1 MQDSARRVTS
11 SANTASSTTVAAR
24 ASSAATLASS
34 SASVSSANAEA
45 ARLLRHAFFYDGPIA
60 GNSPM
65 TNAGPEPAPGV
76 DWPQGMRG
84 YVLNLTLEGEG
95 LVRDGERC
103 FVCKPGDLIL
113 IPPHVPHF
121 YHINN
126 GCETWVHQWIYFY
139 PRSYWLAALDFP
151 LALQQLPSL
160 PAQVSEESLAVQ
172 SPRAK
177 ARREARAAAAARAAR
192 LAAEADKIFQPDEV
206 VRPCSDLMPTAALTA
221 ESNIDSI
228 LDTPYNPM
236 TVVQQIALLEQCL
249 AQSGQKSGEN
259 SHTGEQANEVR
270 GASSTDGTEGIEG
283 KIGYFRVPQQMWDEF
298 TYLFEAIVERSF
310 STQGSS
316 QLLAA
321 NFLEQILFLRLEQGC
336 QQQPR
341 AVDPRVAI
349 SCLYIHDNLCNN
361 NMSIA
366 DIAEHAQLSPSRI
379 SHLFE
384 RNMGLSLI
392 KWRDQERLK
401 LAKSLLLTTELKIEQ
416 ISAQIGIQDPGYFFK
431 FFKRNCGLTPNQFR
445 RELKDKLQIG
455 AFFDSGEGPDYDD
468 PEGEPDSSAVPSA
481 ADVAATAAADS
492 SASSSVNAS
501 TSATAHGESEEEILD
516 DAEAAMDP
524 TVTPR

>member
-24 ASSAATLASS
+24 ASSAATSASS
-34 SASVSSANAEA
+34 SAAVSAANTEA

-65 TNAGPEPAPGV
+65 TNAGPEPDPGV

-160 PAQVSEESLAVQ
+160 PAQVSEESPAVQ

-206 VRPCSDLMPTAALTA
+206 VRPSSDLMPTAALIG

-236 TVVQQIALLEQCL
+236 TVVQQIALLEQNL
-249 AQSGQKSGEN
+249 AQVQSQTSPKSEAE
-259 SHTGEQANEVR
+259 SLAETGKELNA
-270 GASSTDGTEGIEG
+270 EG

-298 TYLFEAIVERSF
+298 TYLFKAIVERSF

-321 NFLEQILFLRLEQGC
+321 NFLEQILFMRLEQGC
-336 QQQPR
+336 PQQPR

-416 ISAQIGIQDPGYFFK
+416 IAAQIGIQDPGYFFK

-455 AFFDSGEGPDYDD
+455 AFFDAGEIPDYDD
-468 PEGEPDSSAVPSA
+468 PEGEPDSS
-481 ADVAATAAADS
+481 VAQSAADS
-492 SASSSVNAS
+492 SASSSLS
-501 TSATAHGESEEEILD
+501 TKAHSESEEEEEILN

-524 TVTPR
+524 TVSSELSLEPLADADEERK

>member
-65 TNAGPEPAPGV
+65 TNAGPEPDPGV

-103 FVCKPGDLIL
+103 FVCKPSDLIL

-206 VRPCSDLMPTAALTA
+206 VRPSSELMPTAALTA
-221 ESNIDSI
+221 ESNIASVLDS
-228 LDTPYNPM
+228 PYNPM
-236 TVVQQIALLEQCL
+236 TVVQQIALLEQNL
-249 AQSGQKSGEN
+249 AQNQAQTCSKSEAD
-259 SHTGEQANEVR
+259 SLLE
-270 GASSTDGTEGIEG
+270 TDKELNTEG
-283 KIGYFRVPQQMWDEF
+283 KIGYYRVPQQMWDEF

-336 QQQPR
+336 PQQPR

-416 ISAQIGIQDPGYFFK
+416 IAAQIGIQDPGYFFK

-501 TSATAHGESEEEILD
+501 MSATAHGESEEEILD